1 MTSVIVTR
9 QLTKRYGPTTVVDQ
23 VELDVHE
30 GELFGF
36 LGPNGSGKTTT
47 IRMLLGL
54 VFASHG
60 TIELLGR
67 PMPAATRDVLVEV
80 GALVDGPGLYPA
92 MSARRN
98 LSLLDA
104 SGRGGARRT
113 RRARIDDA
121 LELVGLANVGR
132 LPTRAFS
139 MGMKQRLALA
149 AALVRQPRLLI
160 LDEPTNGLDPQGI
173 QEMRTL
179 FQALVAGGT
188 TVFLSSHLLTE
199 VEQLCTSAAMMA
211 GGRVVAQDTMA
222 ALIAPT
228 GRVVIDTPDT
238 DDAIRILGD
247 RGAVTVSSR
256 HGDRLLVEL
265 RDRSSAEVNHE
276 LVRGGVRVR
285 ELTIERRTLEDT
297 YLGLTGRSGDD
308 SR

>member
-1 MTSVIVTR
+1 
-9 QLTKRYGPTTVVDQ
+9 
-23 VELDVHE
+23 
-30 GELFGF
+30 
-36 LGPNGSGKTTT
+36 
-47 IRMLLGL
+47 
-54 VFASHG
+54 
-60 TIELLGR
+60 
-67 PMPAATRDVLVEV
+67 
-80 GALVDGPGLYPA
+80 

-132 LPTRAFS
+132 LPPRAFS